1 MTDRLLAA
9 EEQIAHLIRTV
20 DDLSEVAARQAREID
35 ALTRRVAMLM
45 AREAERETDSGMGV
59 PLADQKPPHW

>member
-1 MTDRLLAA
+1 MERRIEAL
-9 EEQIAHLIRTV
+9 EEEVAHLRRMV

-35 ALTRRVAMLM
+35 LLTRRVALLM
-45 AREAERETDSGMGV
+45 SREAEREADAGGGV